1 MQEYQ
6 VFADR
11 DALVAAAVERIVE
24 ALTQAINE
32 RGRALML
39 VSGGSSPEPV
49 YRALAQR
56 DLSWSSVSVALV
68 DERWVDP
75 GHSASNEGFIRRHLL
90 TGPAAEAEFIGMKT
104 SAETPQAGLAECES
118 RYKALPEGAD
128 VCLLGMG
135 SDGHTASL
143 FPYAE
148 GLDQALAGAQRCA
161 AITAKQSDVTGN
173 YTARMTL
180 TAHYILSARRRL
192 LLLTGEEKRSV
203 LREALAGED
212 NQAMPV
218 RAILN
223 AAQTTDVFW
232 AA

>member
-1 MQEYQ
+1 MQEQY

-24 ALTQAINE
+24 ALTEAIDE
-32 RGRALML
+32 HGSALLL

-49 YRALAQR
+49 YKALAQR
-56 DLSWSSVSVALV
+56 TLPWSSVTVALV
-68 DERWVDP
+68 DERWVEPD
-75 GHSASNEGFIRRHLL
+75 HSASNERFIRRHLL
-90 TGPAAEAEFIGMKT
+90 TGPAAEAQFIGMKT

-118 RYKALPEGAD
+118 RYAALPDNAD

-148 GLDQALAGAQRCA
+148 GLDQALSGEQRCA
-161 AITAKQSDVTGN
+161 AIKAEESEVTGR

-180 TAHYILSARRRL
+180 TVNYILSAKLRI

-203 LREALAGED
+203 LRDALAGD
-212 NQAMPV
+212 DIQAMPV

-223 AAQTTDVFW
+223 AAQITDVFW

>member
-1 MQEYQ
+1 MLKDT

-11 DALVAAAVERIVE
+11 EALIAAVVERIVE
-24 ALTQAINE
+24 VLGKAINE
-32 RGRALML
+32 RGRALLL

-49 YRALAQR
+49 YRALAQK
-56 DLSWSSVSVALV
+56 DLPWSSIRVALV
-68 DERWVDP
+68 DERWVEPD
-75 GHSASNEGFIRRHLL
+75 HSASNEGFIRRHLL
-90 TGPAAEAEFIGMKT
+90 TGPAADAEFIGMKT
-104 SAETPQAGLAECES
+104 PAETPQAGLAECES
-118 RYKALPEGAD
+118 RYAALPERAD

-148 GLDQALAGAQRCA
+148 GLDLALASAQRCA

-180 TAHYILSARRRL
+180 TVHYILAARQRI

-203 LREALAGED
+203 LREALAGD
-212 NQAMPV
+212 DIQAMPV
-218 RAILN
+218 RAILQ
-223 AAQTTDVFW
+223 ATQTTDVFW

>member
-1 MQEYQ
+1 MQEHH
-6 VFADR
+6 VFDDR
-11 DALVAAAVERIVE
+11 DALVAAAVERIFE

-49 YRALAQR
+49 YRALAQK
-56 DLSWSSVSVALV
+56 DLPWSSVGVALV
-68 DERWVDP
+68 DERWVEPD
-75 GHSASNEGFIRRHLL
+75 HSASNEGFIRRHLL
-90 TGPAAEAEFIGMKT
+90 TGPAADAEFIGMKT
-104 SAETPQAGLAECES
+104 RAATPESGLSECES
-118 RYKALPEGAD
+118 RYDALPERAD

-148 GLDQALAGAQRCA
+148 GLDLALASAQRCA
-161 AITAKQSDVTGN
+161 AITARQSDVTGN

-180 TAHYILSARRRL
+180 TVHYILAARQRI
-192 LLLTGEEKRSV
+192 LLLTGEEKRSI
-203 LREALAGED
+203 LRQALAGD
-212 NQAMPV
+212 NIQAMPV
-218 RAILN
+218 RAILQ
-223 AAQTTDVFW
+223 ATQTTDVFL

>member
-104 SAETPQAGLAECES
+104 SAETPQAGLAVS
-118 RYKALPEGAD
+118 
-128 VCLLGMG
+128 
-135 SDGHTASL
+135 
-143 FPYAE
+143 
-148 GLDQALAGAQRCA
+148 
-161 AITAKQSDVTGN
+161 
-173 YTARMTL
+173 
-180 TAHYILSARRRL
+180 
-192 LLLTGEEKRSV
+192 
-203 LREALAGED
+203 
-212 NQAMPV
+212 
-218 RAILN
+218 
-223 AAQTTDVFW
+223 
-232 AA
+232 